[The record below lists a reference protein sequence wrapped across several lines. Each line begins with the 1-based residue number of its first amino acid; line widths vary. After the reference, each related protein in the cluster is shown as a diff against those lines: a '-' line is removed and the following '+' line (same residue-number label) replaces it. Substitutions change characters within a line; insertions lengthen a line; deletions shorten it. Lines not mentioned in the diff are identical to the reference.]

1 MNRRT
6 LNLCIIIELKYGVTV
21 PEIIH
26 TIMATSDGLCIRMFS
41 ISSGLHIFWTLFF
54 TAQTICHVISAQLH
68 NDVKVV
74 WRSSPS
80 FGELTSHPMNSST
93 AEENRRNAKK
103 AGSAFEGVMKKDLL
117 NPSLFAKHLE
127 MCCSTDE
134 TPGSEFQF
142 QNIRSVIFSPQETN
156 ESACCAIL
164 KAALPN
170 PFSMPC
176 HENKGHN
183 LINKLCSLLR
193 KNQRSW
199 RKELLSKSSP
209 LAQYLQRYFTIPS
222 HPGYKDYENVK
233 PKHPNTTL
241 NRAKRFTNWS
251 NGVHSLTELNVWLI
265 NAEKLMDNISKDD
278 VGSNS
283 LNVQIYLDPT
293 NREEIFNPFKN
304 AHTSAELFLESL
316 TSAEQQ
322 QTKMNKEKPTSND
335 WSELV
340 SSSKLKRAKVKPDF
354 TSGADNNKKKSA
366 LDSLEGVMAKFVQ
379 GSKSCSFRLETSV
392 LAVPGCIPK
401 SVVITRCH
409 GSCPSRSVPEW
420 RVDSLYY
427 VDKCTCCMPL
437 QYRIKKFDLECPAK
451 NKGQATVR
459 RVNLAY
465 PFKCMCRPCE
475 NVPDIKAEQPYD
487 Y

>member
-21 PEIIH
+21 PELIYI
-26 TIMATSDGLCIRMFS
+26 IMATNDGLCIRMFS
-41 ISSGLHIFWTLFF
+41 ILSGLHIFWTLFF
-54 TAQTICHVISAQLH
+54 TAQTICHVISAQLS

-74 WRSSPS
+74 WRSSSS
-80 FGELTSHPMNSST
+80 FGEVTSHPMHSST

-103 AGSAFEGVMKKDLL
+103 EGSAVEGVMKKDLL

-134 TPGSEFQF
+134 TPGSEFQK
-142 QNIRSVIFSPQETN
+142 IRSAIVSPQETN
-156 ESACCAIL
+156 ESACCSIL
-164 KAALPN
+164 KAALAN
-170 PFSMPC
+170 PFNVPC
-176 HENKGHN
+176 HENKVHN
-183 LINKLCSLLR
+183 LINILCSLL
-193 KNQRSW
+193 KTNQRTW

-222 HPGYKDYENVK
+222 HPGYKAYENVK
-233 PKHPNTTL
+233 SKHPTP
-241 NRAKRFTNWS
+241 NRTKRFTNWS
-251 NGVHSLTELNVWLI
+251 NGVLSLSKINGWLI

-278 VGSNS
+278 MGSNS
-283 LNVQIYLDPT
+283 LNVQIYLEPT
-293 NREEIFNPFKN
+293 NREEIFNTFKN
-304 AHTSAELFLESL
+304 VHTSAELLVESL

-322 QTKMNKEKPTSND
+322 QTIMNKEKLTSND

-340 SSSKLKRAKVKPDF
+340 GSSKLKRAKVKPDF
-354 TSGADNNKKKSA
+354 TSGTDNNKKKNV
-366 LDSLEGVMAKFVQ
+366 LDSLEGVTAKLVQ
-379 GSKSCSFRLETSV
+379 GSKSCSLRLETSV

-437 QYRIKKFDLECPAK
+437 QYRIKKFDLECPSK
-451 NKGQATVR
+451 KKGQATVR